1 MTRTMDKTILIW
13 GAGKIG
19 RGFVAE
25 AFHAGG
31 YQIVFADAD
40 KSLVADLNREQS
52 YTLVKAAPAPDGEA
66 GPPAGAA
73 PPTGTAAPAASRGPE
88 IVTIDGYSAYHLSE
102 SERLQDLVASV
113 PVIAVAVF
121 PSVFAS
127 LADTLATGITARA
140 GSSNPRP
147 LDILVCAN
155 TRGAA
160 EQFREMLHERI
171 SPAGERAVAYLEESI
186 GVIDTVIMRIAIPTP
201 EGYAGYGPLTVTTN
215 GYPTMPVDARAFR
228 GPIPEVP
235 ILRPIETI
243 EAEETRKFFT
253 HNMAHAVFAYAG
265 TMAGATTI
273 LEAAAL
279 SAVVAEVEGALAES
293 AAALQS
299 AFGYS
304 DAEMSE
310 WNASVL
316 RNLTNPLL
324 EDTLARLGA
333 DPIRKLGH
341 NDRLVGAA
349 VLCKRQG
356 KLPWYLT
363 RAIARAFFFDSA
375 GDPSVA
381 TLQQKLA
388 ADGILGAIR
397 EVAGLEKDPELVSM
411 VADHFRRLQD
421 GRAAGD
427 TPERVAALRTAYEQ
441 GFFYE
446 KKYHGCA
453 QCALASMF
461 DVSRDSDP
469 GLFQAAS
476 AMAGGVGLTGDGI
489 CGGYA
494 AGVLWMGRHVG
505 RRLEN
510 FGADKAEQ
518 YQSFEMTQ
526 KLRDRYMETYGS
538 ITCRHIHESIFD
550 RAYILTTKA
559 VRNEFEEAG
568 GHEDRCTS
576 VVAMASMWTTEVLMD
591 EGFLDPAVAAAASL
605 ANHTTE
611 RGAV

>member
-1 MTRTMDKTILIW
+1 MTMTNDKTILIW

-31 YQIVFADAD
+31 YEIAFADAD
-40 KSLVADLNREQS
+40 ETLVADLNRQES
-52 YTLVKAAPAPDGEA
+52 YTLVKAAPAPAGEA
-66 GPPAGAA
+66 PADGAG
-73 PPTGTAAPAASRGPE
+73 PPTGTASPASPVGTASPDSPAAAHPPE
-88 IVTIDGYSAYHLSE
+88 IVTIDGYTAYHVSD
-102 SERLQDLVASV
+102 SRRLEALVATV

-121 PSVFAS
+121 PHVFGA
-127 LADTLATGITARA
+127 LADALATGIAARA
-140 GSSNPRP
+140 GSSHPKP

-160 EQFREMLHERI
+160 EQFREILHERLR
-171 SPAGERAVAYLEESI
+171 PAGEGAAVFLEERVGI
-186 GVIDTVIMRIAIPTP
+186 IDTVIMRIAIPTP
-201 EGYAGYGPLTVTTN
+201 ARFAGYGPLTVTTN
-215 GYPTMPVDARAFR
+215 GFPTMPVDATAFR
-228 GPIPEVP
+228 GPIPAVP

-253 HNMAHAVFAYAG
+253 YNMAHAVFAYAG
-265 TMAGATTI
+265 RMAGATTI
-273 LEAAAL
+273 LEAAAIP
-279 SAVVAEVEGALAES
+279 AVVAEVEGALAES
-293 AAALQS
+293 AAALQG

-304 DAEMSE
+304 DEEMSE

-341 NDRLVGAA
+341 HDRLVGAA

-356 KLPWYLT
+356 KLPWHLT
-363 RAIARAFFFDSA
+363 RAIARAFFFDGA
-375 GDPSVA
+375 EDPAVA
-381 TLQQKLA
+381 TLQRQLA
-388 ADGILGAIR
+388 ADGIVGTFR
-397 EVAGLEKDPELVSM
+397 KVAGLEKDPELVAM
-411 VADHFRRLQD
+411 VAEHFRRLQD
-421 GRAAGD
+421 GRAAQD
-427 TPERVAALRTAYEQ
+427 TPARVAALRTAYEQ

-461 DVSRDSDP
+461 EVSGDRDP
-469 GLFQAAS
+469 VLFQATS

-505 RRLEN
+505 RRLEH
-510 FGADKAEQ
+510 FDADKAEQ

-526 KLRDRYMETYGS
+526 KLRERYMETYGS

-568 GHEDRCTS
+568 GHADRCTS
-576 VVAMASMWTTEVLMD
+576 VVAMASMWTTEILMD
-591 EGFLDPAVAAAASL
+591 EGFLDPATV
-605 ANHTTE
+605 E
-611 RGAV
+611 GA

>member
-1 MTRTMDKTILIW
+1 MTMTRDRTILIW

-31 YQIVFADAD
+31 YEIAFADAD
-40 KSLVADLNREQS
+40 EALVANLNRERS
-52 YTLVKAAPAPDGEA
+52 YTLVKATPAPDGDA
-66 GPPAGAA
+66 AATHSPA
-73 PPTGTAAPAASRGPE
+73 
-88 IVTIDGYSAYHLSE
+88 IVTIDGYTAWHLSD
-102 SERLQDLVASV
+102 SEQLEALVRSV
-113 PVIAVAVF
+113 PIIAVALF
-121 PSVFAS
+121 PAAFPAP
-127 LADTLATGITARA
+127 ADALATGIAVRA
-140 GSSNPRP
+140 KSSHPKP

-160 EQFREMLHERI
+160 EQFRTMLRERLK
-171 SPAGERAVAYLEESI
+171 AVDERALSFLEENV
-186 GVIDTVIMRIAIPTP
+186 GVVETVIMRIAIPTP
-201 EGYAGYGPLTVTTN
+201 ERFAAYGALTVTTN
-215 GYPTMPVDARAFR
+215 GFPTMPVDATAFR
-228 GPIPEVP
+228 GAIPAVP

-253 HNMAHAVFAYAG
+253 YNMAHAVFAYAG
-265 TMAGATTI
+265 VMAGAKTI
-273 LEAAAL
+273 LEAAAIPD
-279 SAVVAEVEGALAES
+279 VVAEVEGALAES
-293 AAALQS
+293 ASALQG

-304 DAEMSE
+304 DEEMSD
-310 WNASVL
+310 WNGAVL

-341 NDRLVGAA
+341 GDRLVGAA

-363 RAIARAFFFDSA
+363 RAIARAFFFDGA
-375 GDPSVA
+375 DDPSAA
-381 TLQQKLA
+381 TLQRKLA
-388 ADGILGAIR
+388 AKGILATIR
-397 EVAGLEKDPELVSM
+397 EVAGLEKDPELASM
-411 VADHFRRLQD
+411 VAGHFRRLQA
-421 GRAAGD
+421 GRAAED

-446 KKYHGCA
+446 KTYHGCA

-461 DVSRDSDP
+461 DVSRDRDP
-469 GLFQAAS
+469 VLFQATS

-494 AGVLWMGRHVG
+494 AGVLWMGRYIG
-505 RRLEN
+505 RRLEH
-510 FGADKAEQ
+510 FDADKTEQ
-518 YQSFEMTQ
+518 YKSFEMTQ

-550 RAYILTTKA
+550 RAYILRTKA

-568 GHEDRCTS
+568 GHADRCTS
-576 VVAMASMWTTEVLMD
+576 VVAMASMWTTEILMD
-591 EGFLDPAVAAAASL
+591 EGFLDPATVNEKMTAPGSD
-605 ANHTTE
+605 
-611 RGAV
+611 RK

>member
-1 MTRTMDKTILIW
+1 
-13 GAGKIG
+13 
-19 RGFVAE
+19 
-25 AFHAGG
+25 
-31 YQIVFADAD
+31 
-40 KSLVADLNREQS
+40 
-52 YTLVKAAPAPDGEA
+52 
-66 GPPAGAA
+66 
-73 PPTGTAAPAASRGPE
+73 
-88 IVTIDGYSAYHLSE
+88 
-102 SERLQDLVASV
+102 
-113 PVIAVAVF
+113 
-121 PSVFAS
+121 
-127 LADTLATGITARA
+127 
-140 GSSNPRP
+140 
-147 LDILVCAN
+147 
-155 TRGAA
+155 
-160 EQFREMLHERI
+160 
-171 SPAGERAVAYLEESI
+171 
-186 GVIDTVIMRIAIPTP
+186 
-201 EGYAGYGPLTVTTN
+201 
-215 GYPTMPVDARAFR
+215 MPVDARAFR

-253 HNMAHAVFAYAG
+253 YNMAHAVFAYAG
-265 TMAGATTI
+265 TTAGATTI

-279 SAVVAEVEGALAES
+279 PAVVAEVEGALAES

-397 EVAGLEKDPELVSM
+397 
-411 VADHFRRLQD
+411 RLPASRKIRARLD
-421 GRAAGD
+421 GRRPLPAPPGTD
-427 TPERVAALRTAYEQ
+427 GPPETHRSALLRSVPPTSRA
-441 GFFYE
+441 FFYE

-505 RRLEN
+505 RRLEH

-591 EGFLDPAVAAAASL
+591 EGFLDRRWQRPRPWP
-605 ANHTTE
+605 TTRQKEEQYDVTVSIFSGTLE
-611 RGAV
+611 RA

>member
-1 MTRTMDKTILIW
+1 MTKSNDRTILIW

-31 YQIVFADAD
+31 YEIAFADAD
-40 KSLVADLNREQS
+40 EALVADLNRERS
-52 YTLVKAAPAPDGEA
+52 YTLVKATPAPVGVD
-66 GPPAGAA
+66 PAGHS
-73 PPTGTAAPAASRGPE
+73 PG
-88 IVTIDGYSAYHLSE
+88 IVTIDGYTACHLSE
-102 SERLQDLVASV
+102 TERLEALIASV

-121 PSVFAS
+121 PSVFGS
-127 LADTLATGITARA
+127 LADALAAGIITRA
-140 GSSNPRP
+140 GSSNPMP

-160 EQFREMLHERI
+160 DQFREMLHERI
-171 SPAGERAVAYLEESI
+171 HPTGERAVSFLEEHV
-186 GVIDTVIMRIAIPTP
+186 GFVDTVIMRIAIPTP
-201 EGYAGYGPLTVTTN
+201 ELFAAHGPLTVTTN
-215 GYPTMPVDARAFR
+215 GFPVMPVDATAFR
-228 GPIPEVP
+228 RAIPEVP

-253 HNMAHAVFAYAG
+253 YNMAHAVFAYAG
-265 TMAGATTI
+265 RMAGATTI
-273 LEAAAL
+273 LEAAAMP
-279 SAVVAEVEGALAES
+279 AVVADVEGALAES
-293 AAALQS
+293 AAALQG

-304 DAEMSE
+304 DDEMSA

-324 EDTLARLGA
+324 EDTLVRLGA
-333 DPIRKLGH
+333 DPIRKLGY

-363 RAIARAFFFDSA
+363 RAIASAFFFDSPE
-375 GDPSVA
+375 DPAVA

-388 ADGILGAIR
+388 AEGILGAVR
-397 EVAGLEKDPELVSM
+397 AVAGLKKDPELVSM
-411 VADHFRRLQD
+411 VAEHFRRLLD
-421 GRAAGD
+421 GRAAQD

-461 DVSRDSDP
+461 DVSRDRDP
-469 GLFQAAS
+469 VLFQATS

-505 RRLEN
+505 RRLEQ
-510 FGADKAEQ
+510 FDADKAEQ
-518 YQSFEMTQ
+518 YKSFEMTQ

-568 GHEDRCTS
+568 GHADRCTS
-576 VVAMASMWTTEVLMD
+576 VVAMASMWTTEILMD
-591 EGFLDPAVAAAASL
+591 EGFLDTAAASL
-605 ANHTTE
+605 THNTTRRGEE
-611 RGAV
+611 RCHSLGFP